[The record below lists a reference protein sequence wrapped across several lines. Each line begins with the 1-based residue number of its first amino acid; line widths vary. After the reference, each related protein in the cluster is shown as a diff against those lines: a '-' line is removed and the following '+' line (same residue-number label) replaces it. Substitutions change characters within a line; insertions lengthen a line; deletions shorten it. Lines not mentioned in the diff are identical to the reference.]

1 MANFRSL
8 FIGES
13 SSPNRST
20 TQTGQTSYTTQSPS
34 IGWAVSRVR
43 QQNDESAANS
53 ANSLTDRNPTLPDNN
68 NAESSGIA
76 VNSRHIKTKHHYNSN
91 ENDVFQTKI
100 QLAATFALLTKMMDE
115 LLLRLIQH
123 EQYAKQSHTGIS
135 HLLELR
141 SIAQIASNFKVIY
154 LYYNFYCLFRL
165 LSTKDLKLHG
175 NGLPKL
181 WTKSKLCCDSEMPC

>member
-1 MANFRSL
+1 MSNFRSL

-13 SSPNRST
+13 SSPGRNIT
-20 TQTGQTSYTTQSPS
+20 QTSYATQSPS

-53 ANSLTDRNPTLPDNN
+53 SNSLTDRNAVLADNN
-68 NAESSGIA
+68 NAETSAIGI
-76 VNSRHIKTKHHYNSN
+76 NSRHIKTKHHYNSN

-123 EQYAKQSHTGIS
+123 EQYAKQSHVGIIQ
-135 HLLELR
+135 LLELR
-141 SIAQIASNFKVIY
+141 SIAQIASNFKVRNQSFD
-154 LYYNFYCLFRL
+154 LYYSFR
-165 LSTKDLKLHG
+165 
-175 NGLPKL
+175 P
-181 WTKSKLCCDSEMPC
+181 